1 MSDRQKILL
10 SIVILVLFSLLL
22 FIMFSDNG
30 LADLFKLKSEKDRL
44 LQGNIRLKRE
54 NLTMYRTIERLK
66 NDPEYIE
73 SIARK
78 ELGMIQKGEVILKP
92 TPPSRKPT
100 FDWCSSPTSRPTPKA
115 FEYESV
121 LDRDVSSLQF
131 VPSVS
136 EPPSASW
143 ISALRVTWK
152 P

>member
-44 LQGNIRLKRE
+44 LQENIRLKRE

-92 TPPSRKPT
+92 TPP
-100 FDWCSSPTSRPTPKA
+100 
-115 FEYESV
+115 
-121 LDRDVSSLQF
+121 
-131 VPSVS
+131 
-136 EPPSASW
+136 
-143 ISALRVTWK
+143 
-152 P
+152 

>member
-10 SIVILVLFSLLL
+10 SIVILALFSLLL

-44 LQGNIRLKRE
+44 VQENIRLKRE

-78 ELGMIQKGEVILKP
+78 ELGMIKKGEVILKP
-92 TPPSRKPT
+92 TPSG
-100 FDWCSSPTSRPTPKA
+100 D
-115 FEYESV
+115 
-121 LDRDVSSLQF
+121 
-131 VPSVS
+131 
-136 EPPSASW
+136 
-143 ISALRVTWK
+143 
-152 P
+152 

>member
-44 LQGNIRLKRE
+44 LQENIRLKRE

-92 TPPSRKPT
+92 KPSG
-100 FDWCSSPTSRPTPKA
+100 D
-115 FEYESV
+115 
-121 LDRDVSSLQF
+121 
-131 VPSVS
+131 
-136 EPPSASW
+136 
-143 ISALRVTWK
+143 
-152 P
+152 